1 MLHAFY
7 LSTCEINIKSDRS
20 WEGIIR
26 IFHDDLEDALHHRFG
41 IRPNLDEEDLKTHIE
56 NIQTY
61 LNEHLF
67 FTHKQ
72 EKAEYRII
80 KVVRHNDILQ
90 ILVSGKS
97 WIERP
102 LTIRN
107 NLLMELF
114 NSQKNVMTIK
124 SAQEMTTLYFNK
136 NSTSQQIEAL

>member
-7 LSTCEINIKSDRS
+7 LSTCEINIKSDRT

-41 IRPNLDEEDLKTHIE
+41 IRPNLDEEHLKTHIE
-56 NIQTY
+56 DIQTY

-67 FTHKQ
+67 FTHNQ
-72 EKAEYRII
+72 ENAEYRII
-80 KVVRHNDILQ
+80 KAVRHNDILE
-90 ILVSGKS
+90 IRISGKS
-97 WIERP
+97 WFEKP

-114 NSQKNVMTIK
+114 DSQKNVMTIK
-124 SAQEMTTLYFNK
+124 AAEEMTTLYFNK
-136 NSTSQQIEAL
+136 KSASQQIEAL